1 MKKILAA
8 VVIFAAALGGCSH
21 QRTELPGTAIQDSL
35 VADVRD
41 PDYSRGSLWQGSGG
55 GLAADVK
62 ARGRGDVVTII
73 ISEQSSA
80 SKAATTATE
89 RNSTLA
95 AGIPNLL
102 GLEKSGIKNWMDLS
116 NLINASSDTKYSG
129 SGSTTRQENLNASI
143 TAQVTKVLSNGNL
156 VIEGRRNVR
165 VNNED
170 QIIILEGVIRQRDIS
185 PDNTINSIYVA
196 NARISYT
203 GKGTVSD
210 RQQPGWLMNIIDAV
224 WPF

>member
-1 MKKILAA
+1 MKKLFAA
-8 VVIFAAALGGCSH
+8 VAIFTTVLGGCSH
-21 QRTELPGTAIQDSL
+21 QRPELPGTAVHDSL
-35 VADVRD
+35 VADMRE

-62 ARGRGDVVTII
+62 ARGKGDVVTIT
-73 ISEQSSA
+73 ISEQATA
-80 SKAATTATE
+80 SKAATTATG
-89 RNSTLA
+89 RSSSLA
-95 AGIPNLL
+95 AGMPNLL

-116 NLINASSDTKYSG
+116 NLINASTDTKYSG

-143 TAQVTKVLSNGNL
+143 TAEVTKVLANGNL

-170 QIIILEGVIRQRDIS
+170 QIIVLEGVIRQRDIT
-185 PDNTINSIYVA
+185 PDNTVNSIYVA

-203 GKGTVSD
+203 GKGTISD
-210 RQQPGWLMNIIDAV
+210 RQEPGWLMNIIDAV